1 MMTTLPPDA
10 TASGGCANFLARAIL
25 ASLHETLGDASYLSL
40 LRQSGLEEI
49 TLHVFSDDS
58 ARHFPF
64 CKLGD
69 FFAALERMGGETAQR
84 GLLQRSGWAWFL
96 NLQHR
101 SSPSLGI
108 FTAQVLTLPKRLK
121 IKRCGEI
128 LAEYFHR
135 YMGIGFRVE
144 SLPQML
150 QWGFEFPYPE
160 HRSLI
165 GKSLANLWL
174 GFWGELLYT
183 LSGGKPHLLQLTVDL
198 DGDQPMWM
206 IHIPF
211 LPFEG

>member
-1 MMTTLPPDA
+1 MISHPPDA
-10 TASGGCANFLARAIL
+10 TASGVCANFLAHTIL
-25 ASLHETLGDASYLSL
+25 ASLHETLGEASYLSL

-49 TLHVFSDDS
+49 ALQAFPDNS
-58 ARHFPF
+58 ARLFPF
-64 CKLGD
+64 SKLEGV
-69 FFAALERMGGETAQR
+69 FAALEKMGGKSVQW
-84 GLLQRSGWAWFL
+84 GLLQRSGRTWFL
-96 NLQHR
+96 NLQRR
-101 SSPSLGI
+101 SSPPLGI

-128 LAEYFHR
+128 LAEYFHG

-144 SLPQML
+144 SSPQML

-165 GKSLANLWL
+165 GTSLANLWL

-183 LSGGKPHLLQLTVDL
+183 LSGGKPHLLQLTVDV
-198 DGDQPMWM
+198 DGDRPIWT